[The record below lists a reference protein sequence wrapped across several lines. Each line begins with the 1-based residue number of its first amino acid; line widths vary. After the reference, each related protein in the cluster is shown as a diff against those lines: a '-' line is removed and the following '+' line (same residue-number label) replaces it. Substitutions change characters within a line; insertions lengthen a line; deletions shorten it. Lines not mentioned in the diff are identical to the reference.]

1 MASKVETN
9 QPAAD
14 STAPKKDKT
23 SSKKP
28 AAESI
33 FGSPFPPVVLASQ
46 SPRRKELLGQIGLSP
61 KMVPAHVNEVVFHQ
75 TFKEAR
81 ALVTALSQAK
91 CRSVVGNYDDSLV
104 IAADTVVTVDGIVL
118 GKPKDEADARNM
130 LSQLQGQTHEVVTS
144 ISVNY
149 RGRMLT
155 DCQTTAV
162 TMQQLD
168 DGMIARYVATGEPMD
183 KAGAYAIQGM
193 AGAFVEKIDGC
204 YFNVVGMSL
213 STLRQLI
220 GHLVG

>member
-1 MASKVETN
+1 MASTKSATKPN
-9 QPAAD
+9 SKQ
-14 STAPKKDKT
+14 KT
-23 SSKKP
+23 GTH
-28 AAESI
+28 SI
-33 FGSPFPPVVLASQ
+33 FGAPFPPVVLASQ
-46 SPRRKELLGQIGLSP
+46 SPRRQALMEQLYLTP
-61 KMVPAHVNEVVFHQ
+61 KLVPAHVNEVVFHN

-91 CRSVVGNYDDSLV
+91 CRSVAGDYGDSLV
-104 IAADTVVTVDGIVL
+104 IAADTVVTIDGQVL
-118 GKPKDEADARNM
+118 GKPADAVEATTM
-130 LSQLQGQTHEVVTS
+130 LKQLQGNTHEVVTS

-168 DGMIARYVATGEPMD
+168 DDTIARYVATGEPMD
-183 KAGAYAIQGM
+183 KAGAYAIQGA
-193 AGAFVEKIDGC
+193 AGAFIEKIDGC